1 MSHAKAWPLLKP
13 AFHIA
18 TIPKD
23 QPSLILR
30 EVRS

>member
-1 MSHAKAWPLLKP
+1 MSHAKARPLLKR

-18 TIPKD
+18 TIPTD
-23 QPSLILR
+23 QPSLILG